1 MHSSSNGSQP
11 PSQKNEIDREHRIT
25 VIEMHAEQHQ
35 KSIDQHHERI
45 SYLERA
51 VQGLIYATA
60 FLATIKSDTIVEAML
75 KAAAK

>member
-60 FLATIKSDTIVEAML
+60 VLAGIKSDTILDLISRAG
-75 KAAAK
+75 K